1 MLTISKPLS
10 SGQARLYHAEEF
22 RNAREN
28 YYSQGEEIRGTWH
41 GRLAHEWGL
50 TGEVEETA
58 FARLAEGRHPV
69 TDQAL
74 VRHQEAHLSTN
85 DRGETITTMGHRA
98 GWDAT
103 FSAPKSVSLTALV
116 GGDDRVLQ
124 AHQQSVK
131 IALDEVESYVQAR
144 LGGNHPAE
152 TTGKWV
158 AASFE
163 HDSAR
168 PVEGYAAPQLHTHTV
183 FFNLTETH
191 DGAIR
196 PVQPREL
203 YQAQALGTAIYRAE
217 LASQLQDLGYE
228 IDRGRSGQP
237 EIRGYSDEYLAASSP
252 RRQQIEQ
259 HLAERGLDSAAAAEI
274 AAHQTREPK
283 LDLSHDDMQARHQEI
298 AERYG
303 QQPEHVIAAAQ
314 ERLAHAQEQEHE
326 QFARITPAGAVAY
339 AVERNLERE
348 AVVDERV
355 LLRDALS
362 RGMGD
367 VTLREARDAIEARL
381 DTGELVR
388 VGHTQDRPGYAVT
401 SAEMLEL
408 EQQTLARMH
417 VGQGRAE
424 ALGPADTA
432 ERLTR
437 DHARL
442 SESQRAAVVQVL
454 ASHDQTLGLDGVAGA
469 GKTTTLAAVR
479 DLAQTNGYEVSG
491 LAPTSR
497 ATRLLEEAGIPSVTL
512 QRFVAQGVETSDGQK
527 HLYVLDESTL
537 ASTRQMHALLT
548 RLEPDDRLL
557 LVGDV
562 RQHHAV
568 EAGRPFEQLQAA
580 AMETAH
586 LREIVRQTD
595 PALRAVVQQLS
606 RGEVQEA
613 MHGLDHQGR
622 IHEITHREERFAAI
636 ARDYVSHAEATLVV
650 SPDNQSR
657 QEINVLIHRE
667 RQAIGQVQ
675 AHDESVRVLTPRQ
688 DLTGADRQ
696 WAARYEPGDVLR
708 YTVGSKAHE
717 LAPGAYARVTEVD
730 ADHNR
735 LTIAR
740 EHGQTVTYDP
750 RRLLGVTVYREADR
764 ALAVGDRVQITAPDR
779 ERRIANRELG
789 TIEEIA
795 EGQQDL
801 RVRLDSGRALT
812 FERDQA
818 VHLDYGYAVTSHS
831 SQGQTAERVLVHV
844 DAEHASEALVNRQ
857 FAYVALSRGR
867 SDIQVYTNDRSQL
880 PGALGREHAH
890 ASALELSVGPGLP
903 GPGSPATPAR
913 KQTLEHGLGHSL

>member
-10 SGQARLYHAEEF
+10 AGQARLYHAEEF

-41 GRLAHEWGL
+41 GRLAESWGL
-50 TGEVEETA
+50 TGDVDEMT

-69 TDQAL
+69 TDEAL

-85 DRGETITTMGHRA
+85 ARGETITTMGHRA

-103 FSAPKSVSLTALV
+103 FSPPKSVSLTALV
-116 GGDDRVLQ
+116 GGDDRVLE
-124 AHQQSVK
+124 AHRQSVQV
-131 IALDEVESYVQAR
+131 ALDEVESYVQAR

-152 TTGKWV
+152 TTGKWI

-203 YQAQALGTAIYRAE
+203 YRAQALGTAIYRAE
-217 LASQLQDLGYE
+217 LASRLQDLGYE
-228 IDRGRSGQP
+228 IDRGPSGQP
-237 EIRGYSDEYLAASSP
+237 EIRGYSAEYLAASSP
-252 RRQQIEQ
+252 RRQQIEER
-259 HLAERGLDSAAAAEI
+259 LAERGLDSAAAAEI

-283 LDLSHDDMQARHQEI
+283 LDLSHEEMQARHLEI

-303 QQPEHVIAAAQ
+303 HQPEQVIAAAQ
-314 ERLAHAQEQEHE
+314 ERLAHAQEHEHA
-326 QFARITPAGAVAY
+326 ARITPAGAVTY

-367 VTLREARDAIEARL
+367 VTLHEARNAIEARL
-381 DTGELVR
+381 ETGELVR
-388 VGHTQDRPGYAVT
+388 VGHTQDRPGSAVT

-432 ERLTR
+432 ERLAR
-437 DHARL
+437 DHSHL
-442 SESQRAAVVQVL
+442 SESQRAAVTQVL

-479 DLAQTNGYEVSG
+479 DLAEAHGYEVSG

-512 QRFVAQGVETSDGQK
+512 QRHVAQGVDESDGQK
-527 HLYVLDESTL
+527 HLYILDESSL

-562 RQHHAV
+562 RQHYAV

-580 AMETAH
+580 GMDTAH
-586 LREIVRQTD
+586 LQEIVRQTD

-622 IHEITHREERFAAI
+622 IHEITHREERLAAI
-636 ARDYVSHAEATLVV
+636 ARDYVSHAEPTLVV

-667 RQAIGQVQ
+667 RQAVGQVQ

-696 WAARYEPGDVLR
+696 WAARYEAGDVLR
-708 YTVGSKAHE
+708 YSVGSKAHE

-735 LTIAR
+735 LTVMR
-740 EHGQTVTYDP
+740 EHGETVNYDP
-750 RRLLGVTVYREADR
+750 RRLQGVTVYCEVDR

-779 ERRIANRELG
+779 ERRLANRELG
-789 TIEEIA
+789 MIEEIT
-795 EGQQDL
+795 EGHRDL
-801 RVRLDSGRALT
+801 RVRLDSGRAVT

-844 DAEHASEALVNRQ
+844 DAEHASEVLVNRQ
-857 FAYVALSRGR
+857 FAYVALSRSR

-890 ASALELSVGPGLP
+890 ASALEHSIGSALRMAD
-903 GPGSPATPAR
+903 SPATPTP
-913 KQTLEHGLGHSL
+913 KQTIAHGLGHSR

>member
-1 MLTISKPLS
+1 
-10 SGQARLYHAEEF
+10 
-22 RNAREN
+22 
-28 YYSQGEEIRGTWH
+28 
-41 GRLAHEWGL
+41 
-50 TGEVEETA
+50 
-58 FARLAEGRHPV
+58 
-69 TDQAL
+69 
-74 VRHQEAHLSTN
+74 
-85 DRGETITTMGHRA
+85 
-98 GWDAT
+98 
-103 FSAPKSVSLTALV
+103 
-116 GGDDRVLQ
+116 
-124 AHQQSVK
+124 
-131 IALDEVESYVQAR
+131 
-144 LGGNHPAE
+144 
-152 TTGKWV
+152 
-158 AASFE
+158 
-163 HDSAR
+163 
-168 PVEGYAAPQLHTHTV
+168 
-183 FFNLTETH
+183 
-191 DGAIR
+191 
-196 PVQPREL
+196 
-203 YQAQALGTAIYRAE
+203 
-217 LASQLQDLGYE
+217 
-228 IDRGRSGQP
+228 
-237 EIRGYSDEYLAASSP
+237 
-252 RRQQIEQ
+252 
-259 HLAERGLDSAAAAEI
+259 
-274 AAHQTREPK
+274 
-283 LDLSHDDMQARHQEI
+283 
-298 AERYG
+298 
-303 QQPEHVIAAAQ
+303 
-314 ERLAHAQEQEHE
+314 
-326 QFARITPAGAVAY
+326 
-339 AVERNLERE
+339 
-348 AVVDERV
+348 
-355 LLRDALS
+355 
-362 RGMGD
+362 
-367 VTLREARDAIEARL
+367 
-381 DTGELVR
+381 
-388 VGHTQDRPGYAVT
+388 VGHTQDRPGSAVT

-432 ERLTR
+432 ERL
-437 DHARL
+437 ARVHSHL
-442 SESQRAAVVQVL
+442 SESQRAAVTQVL

-479 DLAQTNGYEVSG
+479 DLAEAHGYEVSG

-512 QRFVAQGVETSDGQK
+512 QRHVAQGVQESDGQK
-527 HLYVLDESTL
+527 HLYVLDESSL

-562 RQHHAV
+562 RQHYAV

-580 AMETAH
+580 GMETAH

-595 PALRAVVQQLS
+595 PELRAVVQQLS

-636 ARDYVSHAEATLVV
+636 ARDYVSHAEPALVV

-657 QEINVLIHRE
+657 QEINLVIHRE

-696 WAARYEPGDVLR
+696 WAARYELGDILR

-735 LTIAR
+735 LTVVR
-740 EHGQTVTYDP
+740 EQGETVSYDP
-750 RRLLGVTVYREADR
+750 RRLQGVTVYREVDR

-779 ERRIANRELG
+779 ERRLANRELG
-789 TIEEIA
+789 MIEEIT
-795 EGQQDL
+795 EGHRDL
-801 RVRLDSGRALT
+801 RVRLDSGRAVT

-857 FAYVALSRGR
+857 FAYVALSRSR
-867 SDIQVYTNDRSQL
+867 SDIQVYTNDLSQL

-890 ASALELSVGPGLP
+890 ASALERSIGPALHGPGN
-903 GPGSPATPAR
+903 PATSTP
-913 KQTLEHGLGHSL
+913 KQAIEHGLGHSH